1 MLAGNVLSIWEPKE
15 IAGRYQ
21 KIDNLGDEEHTALL
35 ATIGKSD
42 TLKQNT
48 STPSWTKY
56 QVQPGDNLHRIAQL
70 YGVVPEDIRKWNGLR
85 STTIMAGQVLEIA
98 LQDSGSVPQVS
109 TAVAQKDSSKE
120 KKAVSYKVRRGD
132 TLRSIASAFGV
143 SVSYLRSL
151 NNIRGNRILVGQEI
165 LINS

>member
-1 MLAGNVLSIWEPKE
+1 
-15 IAGRYQ
+15 
-21 KIDNLGDEEHTALL
+21 
-35 ATIGKSD
+35 
-42 TLKQNT
+42 
-48 STPSWTKY
+48 
-56 QVQPGDNLHRIAQL
+56 
-70 YGVVPEDIRKWNGLR
+70 
-85 STTIMAGQVLEIA
+85 LEIA

-143 SVSYLRSL
+143 SVSYLRSI